1 MKFNTIE
8 NYYAKTK
15 IIEPFDGIRKENSKI
30 IVDELRHPKHPYFG
44 KRGIHQQLPKQ
55 Y

>member
-30 IVDELRHPKHPYFG
+30 IFNILLTIIIIDCLF
-44 KRGIHQQLPKQ
+44 L
-55 Y
+55 

>member
-8 NYYAKTK
+8 NYYTKTK

-30 IVDELRHPKHPYFG
+30 IFNILLTIIIIDCL
-44 KRGIHQQLPKQ
+44 LL
-55 Y
+55 

>member
-15 IIEPFDGIRKENSKI
+15 IIEPFDGIRKDNSKI
-30 IVDELRHPKHPYFG
+30 IFSILLLMITLDIIMDCVSK
-44 KRGIHQQLPKQ
+44 
-55 Y
+55 

>member
-30 IVDELRHPKHPYFG
+30 IFNILLTLIIIDCLF
-44 KRGIHQQLPKQ
+44 L
-55 Y
+55 

>member
-15 IIEPFDGIRKENSKI
+15 IIEPFDGIRKNNSLLIFKILLIII
-30 IVDELRHPKHPYFG
+30 IVDVAIDCFS
-44 KRGIHQQLPKQ
+44 
-55 Y
+55 